1 MTTTKHKPSFRNGN
15 ALVPS
20 SHPSKT
26 FNAMKKTTKI
36 ILVLLTVLTQAWA
49 YAQRTGVTD
58 PVKPPVQQKSEP
70 VYLTQNQQQAR
81 PASSK
86 NNPNLVT
93 INISGSGRSAAL
105 ALEDALKKAVNQ
117 QYLTIKA
124 RYKPQIEMLFD
135 EQYRDYV
142 VSYTQKGENNI
153 SRDLFSFNYDVV
165 LDNEKM
171 AYDAA
176 EVNKLLQYTRFLG
189 VFYPE
194 DVMKN
199 QGQTM
204 FSLYEYSQKMFR
216 REQAKGMWT
225 TLHESTFAGIAALA
239 SFHSELDN
247 LEPTVAGPKRP
258 FNWLRKV
265 SFFTGTDY
273 LLLIEDMEIEKSL
286 NTTSA
291 TFTVDLFDAVGHISI
306 DNVTLQGSGINEK
319 TAIEN
324 AFNTGFEKLM
334 SSFVMH
340 IINSY
345 RNGQLNGIF
354 FYSYFLDDYNAK
366 LLELERALTLDANY
380 KEVKITNT
388 DSRSL
393 YALEY
398 YTTLPKEKAMEDIRQ
413 KARTIGLPL
422 NERGR
427 INRLT
432 WFTPDSRTEVKDLKE
447 RERWIS
453 EYFFN

>member
-20 SHPSKT
+20 SHPTKT
-26 FNAMKKTTKI
+26 INAMKKMTKF
-36 ILVLLTVLTQAWA
+36 ILVMLTLLTHVWA
-49 YAQRTGVTD
+49 YAQHTGVTD
-58 PVKPPVQQKSEP
+58 PASAAVQKKSEP
-70 VYLTQNQQQAR
+70 VYLTQNQQNTR

-86 NNPNLVT
+86 NNPGLVT
-93 INISGSGRSAAL
+93 ISTSGSGRSATL
-105 ALEDALKKAVNQ
+105 ALEDALKKAVAQ

-124 RYKPQIEMLFD
+124 RFKPQIEMLFE

-153 SRDLFSFNYDVV
+153 SREFYSYNYDVV

-176 EVNKLLQYTRFLG
+176 EVNKLLQYIRFLG

-199 QGQTM
+199 QGQAM
-204 FSLYEYSQKMFR
+204 FNLYEYSQKMFR
-216 REQAKGMWT
+216 REQARGGWT

-247 LEPTVAGPKRP
+247 LEPVTAGPARP

-273 LLLIEDMEIEKSL
+273 LLLIEDMEIDKTGGS
-286 NTTSA
+286 TSA
-291 TFTVDLFDAVGHISI
+291 SFTVDLFDAIGHISV
-306 DNVTLQGSGINEK
+306 DNVTLQGTGINEK
-319 TAIEN
+319 AAIEN
-324 AFNTGFEKLM
+324 AFNTGYEVLM
-334 SSFVMH
+334 NSFVKH
-340 IINSY
+340 VISSY

-366 LLELERALTLDANY
+366 LQELERALTLDANY

-413 KARTIGLPL
+413 KALTIGLPL

-432 WFTPDSRTEVKDLKE
+432 WFTPDSRTDVKDLKE